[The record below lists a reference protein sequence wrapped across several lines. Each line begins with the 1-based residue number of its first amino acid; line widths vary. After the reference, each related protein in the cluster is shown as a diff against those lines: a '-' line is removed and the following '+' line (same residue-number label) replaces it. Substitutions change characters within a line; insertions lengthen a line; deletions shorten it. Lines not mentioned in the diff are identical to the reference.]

1 LESLARQTEH
11 FSGAELE
18 QGVVAG
24 MYRAFGEDREVATE
38 DVSKELDEIVPL
50 YAMYEEKIK
59 ALREWAK
66 TRTRRANLDQSLVDL
81 FDQE

>member
-1 LESLARQTEH
+1 MEALARQTEH

-24 MYRAFGEDREVATE
+24 MYRSFGEKREVAT
-38 DVSKELDEIVPL
+38 DDISKELDEIVPL
-50 YAMYEEKIK
+50 YVTYEEKIK
-59 ALREWAK
+59 GLREWAK
-66 TRTRRANLDQSLVDL
+66 TRTRRASLDQSLVDL